1 MTLQLTALCFLSH
14 SNTLVFIPIQGVGEG
29 GIGMAVAPL
38 DNGGQHLAHHLGCWK
53 PLGAGPIQIQKLF
66 FFPVGLHDL
75 PGVSNGPGKHPVNPA
90 LVPSTAA

>member
-38 DNGGQHLAHHLGCWK
+38 DNGGGGSIWHTT
-53 PLGAGPIQIQKLF
+53 LGAGSLWVLAPSRFKSYSF
-66 FFPVGLHDL
+66 FQ
-75 PGVSNGPGKHPVNPA
+75 
-90 LVPSTAA
+90 LVCMTFQGSPTDQESTR